1 MKRSSHRDPVYPAEF
16 NVLFDEA
23 FDEATKEL
31 PLYTDIYK
39 QPSWKKVQSRL
50 LKRAKRR
57 RRFKWLRQY
66 EVIAVIASFV
76 LFSAVLFTPPLV
88 TQAVSPIYHE
98 LRNWGNGMSQ
108 IIFGNGRE
116 LESNSVSFAQDSFL
130 DEVTNSEE
138 RPCPKVFPLSMKT
151 QMADLRDSLP
161 FKLPKIYYLPDGYML
176 NSAELITA
184 QHSSAYSSESNLI
197 EGAYLLF
204 ETKNQQQLTMMF
216 RVLREDEIIRTPY
229 EENIET
235 ITLNNGTVAYYTPGK
250 IAQISFMIDD
260 IFVMAAGQLSKGEL
274 LKIANNLD
282 I

>member
-1 MKRSSHRDPVYPAEF
+1 
-16 NVLFDEA
+16 
-23 FDEATKEL
+23 
-31 PLYTDIYK
+31 
-39 QPSWKKVQSRL
+39 
-50 LKRAKRR
+50 
-57 RRFKWLRQY
+57 
-66 EVIAVIASFV
+66 
-76 LFSAVLFTPPLV
+76 
-88 TQAVSPIYHE
+88 
-98 LRNWGNGMSQ
+98 MSQ

-204 ETKNQQQLTMMF
+204 ETKSQQQLTMMF

-260 IFVMAAGQLSKGEL
+260 IFVMAAGQLSKDEL